1 MNSSG
6 RRIAVTGA
14 AGYVAGRLIA
24 ALEGDDSIEKILATD
39 LRPLEHHFSPKVVF
53 RQQDILAPMASLLA
67 DEGVDSVV
75 HLAYVLNPGH
85 RRDHARRV
93 NVSGTANVLDGCARA
108 GVKHIL
114 YLSSASVYGPHP
126 DNPEMLSEDSPIRP
140 LAGFQYSEDKALAEL
155 LIRDYAVRNP
165 QTSAAI
171 LRACPVMGPNADNFI
186 ARAFLT
192 PVLVGV
198 KGCDLPM
205 QFLHEDDLV
214 DALRLCLMKQASGL
228 YNLAGDG
235 TIRWSEM
242 VELMG
247 KRLVSL
253 NPIALSALTRLA
265 WHLRLQSD
273 SPPVGI
279 NFIRYRWTVS
289 TDKIKREL
297 GFAPRHTSR
306 EAWQSFA
313 TRQIKSAKS
322 V

>member
-1 MNSSG
+1 MSSSG
-6 RRIAVTGA
+6 RRIAITGA

-24 ALEGDDSIEKILATD
+24 ALDGDDSIEKILALD
-39 LRPLEHHFSPKVVF
+39 VRPLKQHFSPKVAF
-53 RQQDILAPMASLLA
+53 RQQDILTPMAKPLSG
-67 DEGVDSVV
+67 ESIDSVV

-85 RRDHARRV
+85 RRDQARRV
-93 NVSGTANVLDGCARA
+93 NVSGTASLLDSCARA
-108 GVKHIL
+108 GVRHIL
-114 YLSSASVYGPHP
+114 YLSSTSVYGPHP
-126 DNPEMLSEDSPIRP
+126 DNPPMLAEDSPIRP
-140 LAGFQYSEDKALAEL
+140 LEGFQYSEDKALAEL

-165 QTSAAI
+165 GTSAAI

-186 ARAFLT
+186 ARAFLK

-198 KGCDLPM
+198 KGCDPPM

-306 EAWQSFA
+306 EAWQAFA
-313 TRQIKSAKS
+313 TRMSQSKSA
-322 V
+322 